1 MLVDN
6 SIVVIEN
13 IYRLRKEGVPVKEAA
28 ITGARGVA
36 GAITSSTLTTISV
49 FLPIVFT
56 TGLTKQLFVDMGLTI
71 GYSLVASLI
80 VAVTFV
86 PMMSAGVLNKV
97 TQKDSKV
104 INKLQTLYR
113 KVMTRLLNRK
123 IIVVAVTLALFAGS
137 IFGAMNI
144 RKFFNAKHGQH
155 TDDDDD
161 QNATGI
167 FNGRNSINDRY
178 SNEESK
184 RDQRC

>member
-1 MLVDN
+1 MSFCGGVDVLYRNYAKCNLLVGTRTWSGN
-6 SIVVIEN
+6 ACGHSIVVIEN

-28 ITGARGVA
+28 DHRSKRVA

-137 IFGAMNI
+137 IFGAMNM
-144 RKFFNAKHGQH
+144 
-155 TDDDDD
+155 
-161 QNATGI
+161 
-167 FNGRNSINDRY
+167 
-178 SNEESK
+178 EVL
-184 RDQRC
+184 